1 MLERTTPGA
10 DEWDAFVRAHPQ
22 AHALQLSAWADHKTH
37 FGWRYVRVAL
47 KDGARIAA
55 GAQVL
60 IRPLPGKLFT
70 LAYIPHGGYVTD
82 PAQWPQLI
90 DAIAQAVRPFRA
102 AFIKWEPGL
111 YLDGGAPDPAAL
123 GFTESPQTVQP
134 PRTSVLDLISTE
146 DAILARMNQGTRRK
160 IRQSLKAGL
169 RVWEASA
176 ADVSRFCDLMDATG
190 TRNNFGVH
198 TRQYYQLAYD
208 LFAPRDCALILAEH
222 EGDLLAGVM
231 VFAVD
236 DAPAPTAWY
245 LYGASN
251 DLKRDLMASYG
262 VQWAAMQWAKAR
274 GCIRYD
280 LWGLPD
286 ADEAELE
293 AQFQTRS
300 DGLWGV
306 YGFKRGWGGQIV
318 RTLGAWDKPLIAP
331 VYWAYQMALKIRSK
345 SSEQQ

>member
-1 MLERTTPGA
+1 
-10 DEWDAFVRAHPQ
+10 
-22 AHALQLSAWADHKTH
+22 
-37 FGWRYVRVAL
+37 
-47 KDGARIAA
+47 
-55 GAQVL
+55 
-60 IRPLPGKLFT
+60 
-70 LAYIPHGGYVTD
+70 
-82 PAQWPQLI
+82 
-90 DAIAQAVRPFRA
+90 
-102 AFIKWEPGL
+102 
-111 YLDGGAPDPAAL
+111 
-123 GFTESPQTVQP
+123 
-134 PRTSVLDLISTE
+134 
-146 DAILARMNQGTRRK
+146 
-160 IRQSLKAGL
+160 
-169 RVWEASA
+169 
-176 ADVSRFCDLMDATG
+176 MDATG

-236 DAPAPTAWY
+236 GATAPTAWY

-262 VQWAAMQWAKAR
+262 VQWAAIQWAKAR

-280 LWGLPD
+280 LWGIPD

-306 YGFKRGWGGQIV
+306 YGFKRGWGGEIV

-331 VYWAYQMALKIRSK
+331 VYWAYQMALKVKSKRSD
-345 SSEQQ
+345 EG